1 VSEYRPQS
9 LGVSARASCATVR
22 AMLPIR
28 SEALQYRRAMATQTW
43 TLAEL
48 YGELERWER
57 ELRTEGKS
65 ENTINTYIGRSEMFL
80 RWLAGDYNP
89 R

>member
-1 VSEYRPQS
+1 
-9 LGVSARASCATVR
+9 
-22 AMLPIR
+22 MLPIR